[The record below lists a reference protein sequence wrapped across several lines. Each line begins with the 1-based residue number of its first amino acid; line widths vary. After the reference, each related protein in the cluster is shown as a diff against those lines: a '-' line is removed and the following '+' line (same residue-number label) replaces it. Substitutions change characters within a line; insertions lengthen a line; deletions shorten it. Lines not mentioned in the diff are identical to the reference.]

1 MVMRIVNKC
10 AQEACV
16 RNGGAD
22 TMTLVKLAWM
32 TLVPIFVTYYDVAPM
47 RRPAQTLVVKLSH
60 GCYC

>member
-32 TLVPIFVTYYDVAPM
+32 TLVPIFVTYYDVGAHICDI
-47 RRPAQTLVVKLSH
+47 L
-60 GCYC
+60 